1 MNDERSAM
9 EGRKALKNHV
19 VHSPEILLTF
29 PYDPVGLAGE
39 KLELRHGELRR
50 NYLHW
55 IINCAVSAVDYDAPL
70 ATWQVTGYAAVG
82 EWIVTL

>member
-9 EGRKALKNHV
+9 EGRKALKEHV
-19 VHSPEILLTF
+19 VHSPEILLAF
-29 PYDPVGLAGE
+29 PYDSDGLAGE
-39 KLELRHGELRR
+39 ELELRHGELRR

-55 IINCAVSAVDYDAPL
+55 IINYAEFAVDYDAPL
-70 ATWQVTGYAAVG
+70 ATCQVTAYAAVG